1 MLNKINT
8 FRKYSACFLI
18 LALGLSFTLASAQA
32 HEHAQDSTEQAA
44 TTDVATAETAHH
56 EHSAAHEPEK
66 FNAGKMIL
74 EHVGDSH
81 DWHIAGH
88 ISIPLPVIIYTP
100 DLGFDVFSSAKF
112 EHGHATVAAKQ
123 NYRLEENRVI
133 VVNDDNSINE
143 VQSDKIYDVSITKN
157 VASLMVSLIILCYIF
172 ISVARTYTRNPGKA
186 PKGLQSF
193 VEPIIIFIRD
203 DVARASIGEKKYA
216 KFMPYLLTVFFFI
229 WINNLM
235 GLIPIAP
242 FGANL
247 TGNVAVTLTLA
258 VFTFVLTTINGNAHY
273 WRHIFAMP
281 GVPTWVLVLLTPIE
295 ILGVFLRP
303 FVLMVRLFANITAGH
318 IIALSFFS
326 LIFIF
331 GEVNTGAGLGFSLFS
346 TAFTVFMMVMELLV
360 AFLQAYVFTLL
371 SAVYFGAAVDE
382 GHGHH
387 EEGHETAHANQELV
401 V

>member
-8 FRKYSACFLI
+8 LRTVFSLFLTSLFLLGANTAFANDS
-18 LALGLSFTLASAQA
+18 LATPM
-32 HEHAQDSTEQAA
+32 A
-44 TTDVATAETAHH
+44 T
-56 EHSAAHEPEK
+56 EHSAEVTEAHNANHEANAEHGEEK

-74 EHVGDSH
+74 EHVGDAH

-88 ISIPLPVIIYTP
+88 LSIPLPVIIYSESGL
-100 DLGFDVFSSAKF
+100 DIFSSSRF
-112 EHGHATVAAKQ
+112 EHGHAAYESEKTGIIYKIH
-123 NYRLEENRVI
+123 ENKIIAVDF
-133 VVNDDNSINE
+133 NGNE
-143 VQSDKIYDVSITKN
+143 NKALTETFYDISITKN
-157 VASLMVSLIILCYIF
+157 VASLLFSVTLLCWIF
-172 ISVARTYTRNPGKA
+172 ISVANAYTKNPGKA

-203 DVARASIGEKKYA
+203 DVAKTSIGEKKYK

-258 VFTFVLTTINGNAHY
+258 TITFIITTINANGHY
-273 WRHIFAMP
+273 WRHVFAMP
-281 GVPTWVLVLLTPIE
+281 GVPVGVLVLLTPIE

-331 GEVNTGAGLGFSLFS
+331 GEMNTGAGLGFSLFS

-371 SAVYFGAAVDE
+371 SAVYFGAAVE
-382 GHGHH
+382 EGHH
-387 EEGHETAHANQELV
+387 EEAHAH
-401 V
+401 